1 MCHRDLLLR
10 LHQHLLALR
19 QARDLY
25 APKLAPELNAIG
37 LCSPDELRLSF
48 ILKELLSPKDLLSP
62 SGSHAQGAI
71 FLELFLNR
79 FELVNFLPFTNDVN
93 VSTEKTT
100 DRIANRMLRMD
111 IHLDF
116 GPAAIAIE
124 NKPWAGDQKN
134 QRRDYLEQLKRSH
147 PALNCLI
154 YLSGSG
160 EPPSTDSISKYERED
175 AENDRRFRRFKI
187 IAYPQLID
195 WLKDCR
201 RECQADRVSFFLNE
215 FIDYIQKQFVGIEMA
230 EMQEVVNIAL
240 ETPQMLEAALEI
252 ANAHHEI
259 RFKLLDRLEQQL
271 RERVL
276 ALGWT
281 LEWNLSRNNYWN
293 KYSGF
298 RIKRPQATLYSIC
311 FEFNAGKSAG
321 FIYGIAK
328 TTEALPNL
336 PDVNL
341 CLNQDIAP
349 GRLSQMWPWY
359 WNFPGRYWNWD
370 QTVEPWLDIQSGAMT
385 DMIMEKTQAIYTALE
400 NANLLGQLGGNA
412 APPQNYP

>member
-19 QARDLY
+19 QARRLY
-25 APKLAPELNAIG
+25 ASILAPEFNAIG
-37 LCSPDELRLSF
+37 LCGPDKLRMSF
-48 ILKELLSPKDLLSP
+48 ILKDLLSP

-71 FLELFLNR
+71 FLELFLKR
-79 FELVNFLPFTNDVN
+79 FGLENFLPVPDNTKVCP
-93 VSTEKTT
+93 EKTT
-100 DRIANRMLRMD
+100 DRLANPIRKMD

-134 QRRDYLEQLKRSH
+134 QCSDYLEQLALSH
-147 PALNCLI
+147 TIYCLI
-154 YLSGSG
+154 YLSGSCD
-160 EPPSTDSISKYERED
+160 PPSTNSISDTDRVN
-175 AENDRRFRRFKI
+175 AENARRFKI

-385 DMIMEKTQAIYTALE
+385 DMIMEITQAIYTALE